1 MDGSVLLLP
10 TEAEVGVAEEE
21 DGKEGPRSDGLAVW
35 PGSGDQKRPRSGGED
50 ERPRSG
56 EDQDR
61 GRVVVL
67 RAYLLEVGR
76 VNIMDVISSLMF
88 YL

>member
-1 MDGSVLLLP
+1 MVWSWSV
-10 TEAEVGVAEEE
+10 
-21 DGKEGPRSDGLAVW
+21 
-35 PGSGDQKRPRSGGED
+35 DQKS
-50 ERPRSG
+50 PRSG

-67 RAYLLEVGR
+67 RAYLLGVGR
-76 VNIMDVISSLMF
+76 VNIMEVISSLMF

>member
-1 MDGSVLLLP
+1 M
-10 TEAEVGVAEEE
+10 
-21 DGKEGPRSDGLAVW
+21 VW
-35 PGSGDQKRPRSGGED
+35 PWSVDQKRPKSGGED
-50 ERPRSG
+50 ESPRSG

-67 RAYLLEVGR
+67 RAYLLGVGR
-76 VNIMDVISSLMF
+76 VNIMDGISSLMF